1 MLPLVSIITINYN
14 ETALTCELLKSIEQ
28 IKYPNYEVLV
38 IDNASVSKP
47 LLINNL
53 YPSVKLILSKQNL
66 GFAGGNNLGIE
77 QAQGEYLFFVNNDTI
92 LKPNCLKLLV
102 EYMQTL
108 PNVGAISPKICD
120 YEAPHLL
127 QYAGSRPMNFY
138 TARNSTIGYGEQD
151 KGQYNQIQK
160 TPYAHG
166 AAMMVS
172 RKVIEKVG
180 KMPEHFFLYYE
191 ELDWCEQI
199 RKKGFS
205 IFFVPN
211 VTVYHKESASVGKQ
225 TAQKAYYLTRNRIL
239 FMLRNANFFQL
250 FVFLFFFLCISIPK
264 NIIYYLLQ
272 KQNRHLR
279 AFMAGIQW
287 HFKTEKPL
295 KYEY

>member
-1 MLPLVSIITINYN
+1 
-14 ETALTCELLKSIEQ
+14 
-28 IKYPNYEVLV
+28 
-38 IDNASVSKP
+38 
-47 LLINNL
+47 
-53 YPSVKLILSKQNL
+53 
-66 GFAGGNNLGIE
+66 
-77 QAQGEYLFFVNNDTI
+77 
-92 LKPNCLKLLV
+92 
-102 EYMQTL
+102 MQTL

>member
-28 IKYPNYEVLV
+28 INYPNYEVLV

>member
-28 IKYPNYEVLV
+28 INYPNYEVLV

-47 LLINNL
+47 LLIKNL

-102 EYMQTL
+102 EYMQIL

-205 IFFVPN
+205 IYFVPN

-225 TAQKAYYLTRNRIL
+225 TARKAYYLTRNRIL